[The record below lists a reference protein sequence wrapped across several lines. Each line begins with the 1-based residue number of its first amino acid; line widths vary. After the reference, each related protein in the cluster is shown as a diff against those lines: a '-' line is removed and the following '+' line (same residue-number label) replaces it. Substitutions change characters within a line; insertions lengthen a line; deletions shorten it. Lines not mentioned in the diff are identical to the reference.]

1 MLLILFIL
9 DVLCGDMMLGGGVL
23 WQKRRVGAKNMPLP
37 LQQPVE
43 GKLLF
48 ASVGMVP

>member
-9 DVLCGDMMLGGGVL
+9 DVLCGDIMLGEGCYG
-23 WQKRRVGAKNMPLP
+23 RSGASELKICHCPCR
-37 LQQPVE
+37 QPVE

-48 ASVGMVP
+48 ASVGMVL